1 MGVLVPMQEMAIWN
15 LDHGEEAVLG
25 PRSLAFVHG
34 CWEHQGSCQLE
45 AKREFHERDR
55 GQRF

>member
-1 MGVLVPMQEMAIWN
+1 MQEMAIWN